1 MNSPI
6 EETKTKTVR
15 RITSV
20 VVDNEETTTIEQLK
34 PAVRRTSVVVIHEEV
49 GTTTI
54 EQLKPAAVSAPLK
67 KKMTKKKKK
76 TNQASSSTTSTTG
89 RYEDPNDNRS
99 GDCTPHRPKRKGSMD
114 LVDVESLCLL
124 AAVSPTT
131 LLAAALSPT
140 TTNTDDDDV
149 VFVDSIQPLSSALS
163 SALSSSLSSLLS
175 SSSSSLPS
183 SPSSPLSPSS
193 LKQHRRHHRHSSLPS
208 SSSSSLLPSLEQ
220 PRRQHQYRHRHPRRR
235 YINNRTQRH
244 RRSSAS
250 SKTQSM
256 PLQEKPS
263 SSSNSPPTRKIS
275 RSTSLNTERPSMKKS
290 GTMPISNSLHH
301 SSRCIGSPT
310 ISNLSVSADCPI
322 LRPYRQLSIED
333 LYIGEGSEENLET
346 SWSDRYDD
354 QPAPNAKFPFI
365 TTTPN
370 TPVTTPITTTTT
382 SDTITRLPPPPLFS
396 TAKYSSNFDIDQYQ
410 LSPLTKY
417 KCRSSKNDSVTKGLL
432 HDQKQQQQQC
442 LLLSKENVGQM
453 IKSRSVPTDLL
464 LLSPSTNNN
473 KHPTNTTILRK
484 LSWDNII
491 YNDDYNDDD
500 KGNDNTNDNNLFVC

>member
-256 PLQEKPS
+256 PLQVKPS

-432 HDQKQQQQQC
+432 HDQKQQQC

-491 YNDDYNDDD
+491 YNDDYNCDD
-500 KGNDNTNDNNLFVC
+500 KDNDNSNDNNLFVC

>member
-20 VVDNEETTTIEQLK
+20 VVDNEESTTIEQLK

-131 LLAAALSPT
+131 LLAAAL
-140 TTNTDDDDV
+140 
-149 VFVDSIQPLSSALS
+149 
-163 SALSSSLSSLLS
+163 
-175 SSSSSLPS
+175 
-183 SPSSPLSPSS
+183 
-193 LKQHRRHHRHSSLPS
+193 
-208 SSSSSLLPSLEQ
+208 
-220 PRRQHQYRHRHPRRR
+220 
-235 YINNRTQRH
+235 TQRH

-263 SSSNSPPTRKIS
+263 SSSNSPPTRRIS

-290 GTMPISNSLHH
+290 GTMPMSNSLHH

-346 SWSDRYDD
+346 SWSDRDKYDD

-365 TTTPN
+365 TVAAN
-370 TPVTTPITTTTT
+370 TPVTTPITITTT
-382 SDTITRLPPPPLFS
+382 SDTITDLPPPPLFS
-396 TAKYSSNFDIDQYQ
+396 SAKYTSNFDIDKYP
-410 LSPLTKY
+410 LSPLNEY
-417 KCRSSKNDSVTKGLL
+417 QRRSTSNDITKGLL
-432 HDQKQQQQQC
+432 HNQQQQQC

-464 LLSPSTNNN
+464 LLSPSTNNS
-473 KHPTNTTILRK
+473 KHLTNTTILRK

-491 YNDDYNDDD
+491 YNDDYNYDD
-500 KGNDNTNDNNLFVC
+500 KGNDNTNDDNLFVC

>member
-34 PAVRRTSVVVIHEEV
+34 PA
-49 GTTTI
+49 
-54 EQLKPAAVSAPLK
+54 AVSCSATLK
-67 KKMTKKKKK
+67 KKMTKKKTKTT

-382 SDTITRLPPPPLFS
+382 SDTITHLPPPPLFS
-396 TAKYSSNFDIDQYQ
+396 SAKYSSNFDIDKYP
-410 LSPLTKY
+410 LSPLNEY
-417 KCRSSKNDSVTKGLL
+417 QRRSTSNDITKGLL
-432 HDQKQQQQQC
+432 HNQQQQQC